1 MDVLR
6 LAGRP
11 SLNVVVFGL
20 ENELPLLAVEDVFDH
35 LRAVDGP
42 EIADLLALELPDFH
56 IQSSPGPASW
66 PHPALRC
73 SCCSSNPKSA
83 LGLSAI
89 LNLHPAAP
97 TGNHGED

>member
-1 MDVLR
+1 VFR

-11 SLNVVVFGL
+11 SLNVVVLGP

-42 EIADLLALELPDFH
+42 EISDLLALELPDFH
-56 IQSSPGPASW
+56 IESSPGPAGW
-66 PHPALRC
+66 PHAAIRS

-89 LNLHPAAP
+89 LNLHPAALP
-97 TGNHGED
+97 GNHGED